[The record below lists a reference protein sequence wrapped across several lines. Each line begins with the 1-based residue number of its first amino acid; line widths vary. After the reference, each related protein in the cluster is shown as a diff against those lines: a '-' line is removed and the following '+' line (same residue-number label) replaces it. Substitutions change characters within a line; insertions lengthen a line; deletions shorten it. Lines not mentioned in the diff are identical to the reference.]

1 MQKPLKISSL
11 RLRWIEPVTP
21 LKSSISHLCTTNLQ
35 REGGEMKT
43 KAFKLILIICLAG
56 MLLGACSSQTGLEGR
71 WVGCDVRKPLID
83 WTLTVQG
90 NRFYLVR
97 EDLTM
102 WYIGQFS
109 LNNNCL
115 LKKIDLQFSHT
126 HIKAHK
132 ERTLLGI
139 YQVEEDILTFIT
151 AAPGENSRPLS
162 FDEPQGAVVFNFVRS

>member
-1 MQKPLKISSL
+1 
-11 RLRWIEPVTP
+11 
-21 LKSSISHLCTTNLQ
+21 
-35 REGGEMKT
+35 MKT
-43 KAFKLILIICLAG
+43 NSIKLILIICLAG

-83 WTLTVQG
+83 WTLTIHG

-115 LKKIDLQFSHT
+115 LKKIDLQFSET
-126 HIKAHK
+126 HIKTQNAT
-132 ERTLLGI
+132 TLLGI
-139 YQVEEDILTFIT
+139 YEVDADILTFIT
-151 AAPGENSRPLS
+151 AAPGKNARPLS
-162 FDEPQGAVVFNFVRS
+162 FDEPQEAIVFSFVRS

>member
-1 MQKPLKISSL
+1 M
-11 RLRWIEPVTP
+11 
-21 LKSSISHLCTTNLQ
+21 KSTIIKLMLFLCL
-35 REGGEMKT
+35 
-43 KAFKLILIICLAG
+43 FG
-56 MLLGACSSQTGLEGR
+56 MLLGACSGHTGLEGR

-83 WTLTVQG
+83 WTLIIHG

-115 LKKIDLQFSHT
+115 LKKIDLQFSHS
-126 HIKAHK
+126 HIKAHN

-139 YQVEEDILTFIT
+139 YEVEEDTLTFIT

-162 FDEPQGAVVFNFVRS
+162 FDEPRESVVFSFVRS